1 MLDKEQRNR
10 STFVKI
16 GTTFLKSKLKVENV
30 HRAKIRIYIRKKI
43 KFNFIINV
51 DTSFF
56 FSNKKSKLIE

>member
-16 GTTFLKSKLKVENV
+16 ETTFLKSKLKVENV

-43 KFNFIINV
+43 TFHVILNV
-51 DTSFF
+51 DSYFF
-56 FSNKKSKLIE
+56 FNKKSKLIE